1 MSDDKSNRLKKIEEL
16 VQESVRNPL
25 IATTKDFFL
34 GKTDEYNFE
43 EFVPTGEA
51 RHFPPIY
58 KVSSLRFEFIQLLPE
73 SQEYFERI
81 SLIHLQ
87 LLDMWWEN
95 DLKEC
100 CKFSHKYK
108 LNAEYLFKICC
119 QLSYYVKHKEC
130 DEKDYDYIGKFYSR
144 NKDFIEYYL
153 NNQELFEPKMMPIVA
168 IAMSKF
174 SCYDEEFTKI
184 RVKLDYSLKPL
195 VLIYQKKPHL
205 VQYMIEL
212 INDKKLA
219 ERKFALAII
228 KECYKDEYFATI
240 KEWSINEKNQKLKD
254 DIEELVYLKS
264 TNSSSDDK
272 LEVQETQETK
282 ETDKS
287 QDDKLISVLLK
298 SEKSI
303 KNIPVE
309 SFYQLK
315 NISGEVVDISL
326 IKAILIAQSKQ
337 KPIGE
342 NQTTVELLEN
352 IDTNS
357 LELFCIDL
365 LLWYYAN
372 NCDIKQKWILYF
384 SVFYGGVLIFDML
397 TEIMEYLHN
406 KKRYALKEE
415 IKELF
420 SYNQIP
426 KFKLDEDDIVFDY
439 GTRKFNLHLKSNYQI
454 AVIDEKGQV
463 LDLLPNITKN
473 DDKILVKYSQ
483 NKFNKIKD
491 NIKKSV
497 DTQLK
502 KLEKYMILNET
513 INPKNFNLN
522 YIENGLMQQFAIKL
536 IWGVYKKGKLIHS
549 FRYTGDG
556 SFITSNGED
565 FILEDKSKL
574 SPIYPTDLSDNEL
587 SKWVNQL
594 DEYEIKQPILQLK
607 RDTMLPDIDL
617 KTDYYAFDTEKVYYS
632 QSLKQELELV
642 GFSSGFMAVGWVFEQ
657 FSGYYN
663 NGEIKVFMNFS
674 GMDLLN
680 STPEDTCNI
689 YDILAR
695 KLGDPVNLCDIPERI
710 VVELFSAIDRVRVKI
725 SK

>member
-1 MSDDKSNRLKKIEEL
+1 MSDDKLNRLKKIEEL
-16 VQESVRNPL
+16 VQDSLGNPL

-34 GKTDEYNFE
+34 GKTNEYDFE
-43 EFVPTGEA
+43 VFVPTGEA
-51 RHFPPIY
+51 RYFPPISH
-58 KVSSLRFEFIQLLPE
+58 VCSLYYEFKKLLPE

-81 SLIHLQ
+81 SLIFLQ
-87 LLDMWWEN
+87 SFRSCWRD

-100 CKFSHKYK
+100 LEFSHKYK
-108 LNAEYLFKICC
+108 LNAEYLFEICC
-119 QLSYYVKHKEC
+119 SLVYYIKHKEC
-130 DEKDYDYIGKFYSR
+130 DEKDYDYIGKFYSQ

-153 NNQELFEPKMMPIVA
+153 NNQDLFEPKMLPIVA
-168 IAMSKF
+168 IAMSNF

-212 INDKKLA
+212 IDDKKLA

-228 KECYKDEYFATI
+228 KECYKDEYFTTL

-254 DIEELVYLKS
+254 EIEELVYLKS

-272 LEVQETQETK
+272 LEAQETQETY
-282 ETDKS
+282 KS
-287 QDDKLISVLLK
+287 QDNKLISVLLK

-309 SFYQLK
+309 SFYK
-315 NISGEVVDISL
+315 VKHISGEVGDISL

-337 KPIGE
+337 KPLGE
-342 NQTTVELLEN
+342 NQTTIELLEN
-352 IDTNS
+352 VDKIS
-357 LELFCIDL
+357 LELFCMDL
-365 LLWYYAN
+365 LIWYYDN
-372 NCDIKQKWILYF
+372 NCDIKQKWIVYF
-384 SVFYGGVLIFDML
+384 CAFYGGVLIFDML
-397 TEIMEYLHN
+397 TEVMEYLHN

-415 IKELF
+415 ISELF
-420 SYNQIP
+420 SYNKIP

-439 GTRKFNLHLKSNYQI
+439 GTRKFNLHLKSNYKI
-454 AVIDEKGQV
+454 AVIDESGQV
-463 LDLLPNITKN
+463 LELLPNVTKN

-491 NIKKSV
+491 NIQKSL
-497 DTQLK
+497 DSELR

-513 INPKNFNLN
+513 IKLKDYNLKF
-522 YIENGLMQQFAIKL
+522 IDNGVMQQFAINL
-536 IWGVYKKGKLIHS
+536 IWGVYKKGKLIKS
-549 FRYTGDG
+549 FRYVGAG

-565 FILEDKSKL
+565 YIIEDKSKL
-574 SPIYPTDLSDNEL
+574 SPVYPTDLSDDEL

-594 DEYEIKQPILQLK
+594 DEYEITQPILQLK
-607 RDTMLPDIDL
+607 RDIMLPDIDL
-617 KTDYYAFDTEKVYYS
+617 KTDQYVFDWNKVYYS

-642 GFSSGFMAVGWVFEQ
+642 GFYSGFMAVGWVFEQ
-657 FSGYYN
+657 FTSYYN
-663 NGEIKVFMNFS
+663 NGEIDVYFNFS

-689 YDILAR
+689 YNVLAR
-695 KLGDPVNLCDIPERI
+695 KFGDPVNLCDIPERI
-710 VVELFSAIDRVRVKI
+710 VVELFKAVDRVRVK
-725 SK
+725 KN